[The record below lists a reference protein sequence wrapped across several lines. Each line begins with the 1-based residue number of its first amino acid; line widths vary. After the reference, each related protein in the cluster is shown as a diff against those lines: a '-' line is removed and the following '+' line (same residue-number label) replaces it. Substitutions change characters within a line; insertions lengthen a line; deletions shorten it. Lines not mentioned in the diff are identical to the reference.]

1 MKKSLFS
8 TAVAIAIASL
18 AAACSGGF
26 LPGTSDSLVMDK
38 AEIWRDP
45 VRAISLSV
53 KDAYE
58 QDDSQ
63 SAAKL
68 IGTAGIGQER
78 NFYDDATDWIKFSAV
93 SGTAYTIESWILGSA
108 DTVLYLY
115 DGSSILASNDDK
127 ASGDYGSKI
136 TWTAP
141 STKTYYIKAYSYGGR
156 KGTNRGYTISVGS
169 GGGGGGDIVLPQP
182 AKQWTVLVYLDADNN
197 LSSYGASDVAEMKL
211 VGSNA
216 DMNVVVLWDSA
227 SSEHGY
233 YYIEAGKATL
243 LRDVGEVN
251 MGAAQTAKDFLDYAA
266 ANFPA
271 DKFMWVF
278 WNHGGA
284 VDRDA
289 RGVAWDDTN
298 GGDHL
303 SEVEQKDIM
312 AYGVQKIG
320 KPFEAIGFDAC
331 LMATGEIFYQYRG
344 MGKYMAAS
352 EQTEPGDGWDYRFLN
367 VIKTTPSCDG
377 NVATKAIFDYYKAW
391 YSSMSDV
398 TFSTV
403 DLSYGDD
410 IGAALGAFGAAA
422 RVSGVAGSTY
432 RTLAANLPDFSGY
445 TKDIVAYM
453 NAVLASTAV
462 PQSVKDKATIVKN
475 LVTGSLVKNNWT
487 GSTWTGKAFGAAI
500 TLKADTTVYSYLDIC
515 VDTEWDEFLTFAGF

>member
-1 MKKSLFS
+1 MKKFLIVSV
-8 TAVAIAIASL
+8 VAIAML

-26 LPGTSDSLVMDK
+26 IQPSDGDLVMDK
-38 AEIWRDP
+38 AEIYRDP
-45 VRAISLSV
+45 VRAINLSV

-58 QDDSQ
+58 QDDAQ
-63 SAAKL
+63 STAKL
-68 IGTAGIGQER
+68 IGTDGIGQER

-93 SGTAYTIESWILGSA
+93 SGTAYTIESWVLGVA
-108 DTVLYLY
+108 DTVLTVY
-115 DGSSILASNDDK
+115 DGSASLASNDDK

-136 TWTAP
+136 VWTAP
-141 STKTYYIKAYSYGGR
+141 ATKTYYIKAYSYGGR

-169 GGGGGGDIVLPQP
+169 SGGGGGTITLPQP

-251 MGAAQTAKDFLDYAA
+251 MGAAQTAKDFLDYAT

-271 DKFMWVF
+271 SKTMWVF

-284 VDRDA
+284 VD

-312 AYGVQKIG
+312 AYGVQKLG

-331 LMATGEIFYQYRG
+331 LMATGEIFYQYRN

-367 VIKTTPSCDG
+367 VLKSTPTCDG

-391 YSSMSDV
+391 YASMSDV
-398 TFSTV
+398 TFSTA

-410 IGAALGAFGAAA
+410 IGVALGSFAAAA
-422 RVSGVAGSTY
+422 RVSGIAGSTY
-432 RTLAANLPDFSGY
+432 KTLAANLPTFTDY

-453 NAVLASTAV
+453 NAVLASSAV
-462 PQSVKDKATIVKN
+462 PQTVKDKATIVKN
-475 LVTGSLVKNNWT
+475 LVTGSLIKNNWT
-487 GSTWTGKAFGAAI
+487 GSTWTNKAFGASI
-500 TLKADTTVYSYLDIC
+500 TLKADTTIYSQLDIC